1 MSIMER
7 SHVAQLLRVYPV
19 QRLEVEQ
26 LELGLQALTP
36 VQRLVVEKLCIHP
49 AVGNAERLCEIL
61 GCEKTTVY
69 RHRTKALEQL
79 AKIIT

>member
-1 MSIMER
+1 MTLMDR
-7 SHVAQLLRVYPV
+7 KHVAQLLRAYPV
-19 QRLEVEQ
+19 TRLEVEQ

-49 AVGNAERLCEIL
+49 AKGNADWLCNAL

-69 RHRTKALEQL
+69 RHRTQALERIARL
-79 AKIIT
+79 MG

>member
-1 MSIMER
+1 MNACDR
-7 SHVAQLLRVYPV
+7 KRAAQLLRAYPMT
-19 QRLEVEQ
+19 RLEVEQ

-49 AVGNAERLCEIL
+49 AVGNADRLCEIL

-69 RHRTKALEQL
+69 RHRAKALDQL
-79 AKIIT
+79 AKIIN

>member
-1 MSIMER
+1 MTLMDR
-7 SHVAQLLRVYPV
+7 KHVAQLLRTYPV
-19 QRLEVEQ
+19 TRLEVEQ

-49 AVGNAERLCEIL
+49 AIGNTERLCEIL

-69 RHRTKALEQL
+69 RHRTKALEQI